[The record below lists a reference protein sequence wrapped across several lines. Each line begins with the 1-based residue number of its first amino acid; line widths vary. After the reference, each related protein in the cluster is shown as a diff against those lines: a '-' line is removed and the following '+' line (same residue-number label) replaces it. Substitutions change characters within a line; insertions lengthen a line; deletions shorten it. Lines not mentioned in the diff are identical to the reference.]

1 MQDRN
6 WAQRVELI
14 ASVSVVV
21 TLVWLIVEVRANT
34 GALERQILLDRA
46 ANMATPFME
55 GPELLKSFR
64 RVESVDGWGP
74 LDTDTPL
81 VSSRT

>member
-1 MQDRN
+1 MRDKN
-6 WAQRVELI
+6 WAQRIELI

-55 GPELLKSFR
+55 GPELLEPFR